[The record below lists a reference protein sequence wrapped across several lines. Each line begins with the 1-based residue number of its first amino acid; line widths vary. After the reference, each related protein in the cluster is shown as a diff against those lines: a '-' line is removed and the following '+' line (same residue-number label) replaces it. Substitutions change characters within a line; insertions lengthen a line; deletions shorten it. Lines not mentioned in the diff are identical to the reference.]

1 MRFLYA
7 GLEPTDTR
15 PDSLR
20 RNIFS
25 RTAGVRQLGHEADC
39 AYVAEDGLV
48 FSGSNGEKRVL
59 PLPSQPAQREKA
71 AAAAVCGL
79 LQERSYRY
87 VYLGGL
93 LVKRSA
99 LEVAA
104 YAKSLN
110 FGTRVIF
117 ELQRYPQREAYREKL
132 KLLREE
138 GSRTS
143 CRRLRLEMLRQK
155 LNLSRIMKNI
165 DTFVVFGVPV
175 NEIYSIPAITV
186 DTGIFVSDIA
196 PRTLLENEG
205 DPIRMLG
212 VVEDPEICGYERILT
227 GMKAYRSNLHRDP
240 VVFDIVGS
248 EPNAL
253 ALREFSARLGL
264 GDSVRFLG
272 EKSERKMND
281 IYNEHTVAVSCM
293 GLFHAGGEYLSPRI
307 AKEFCA
313 AGIPFLYA
321 YEDLSLSRR
330 VPFALKLA
338 NLDAPV
344 SMELVSEF
352 VWRCR
357 LNPYLARTE
366 RKFAEACYDWR
377 VIMKRI
383 LEFTATGRR
392 EA

>member
-7 GLEPTDTR
+7 GLDLSDTR
-15 PDSLR
+15 PDFLR
-20 RNIFS
+20 RNVFS
-25 RTAGVRQLGHEADC
+25 RTAGVKQLGHEADC
-39 AYVAEDGLV
+39 AYVSEDGLV
-48 FSGSNGEKRVL
+48 FAAGNGEERVL
-59 PLPSQPAQREKA
+59 PLPAQPPQREKA
-71 AAAAVCGL
+71 AAAAICDL
-79 LQERSYRY
+79 LRERNYRY

-93 LVKRSA
+93 FVKRSA

-104 YAKSLN
+104 CAKSLN

-117 ELQRYPQREAYREKL
+117 ELQRYPQREAYKEKMKAFREK
-132 KLLREE
+132 
-138 GSRTS
+138 GSRAS
-143 CRRLRLEMLRQK
+143 CRSLRLEMLRQK
-155 LNLSRIMKNI
+155 LNLSRIVKNI

-186 DTGIFVSDIA
+186 DTGIFVNEVT

-212 VVEDPEICGYERILT
+212 IVEDPEICGYERVLT

-240 VVFDIVGS
+240 VVFDIIGS
-248 EPNAL
+248 ECNIRT
-253 ALREFSARLGL
+253 LRELAARLEL
-264 GDSVRFLG
+264 GDTVRFLG
-272 EKSERKMND
+272 EKNEKEMNAV
-281 IYNEHTVAVSCM
+281 YNEHTVAVSCM
-293 GLFHAGGEYLSPRI
+293 GLFRAGGEYLSPRI

-357 LNPYLARTE
+357 LNPNLARTE
-366 RKFAEACYDWR
+366 RKFAETCYDWR